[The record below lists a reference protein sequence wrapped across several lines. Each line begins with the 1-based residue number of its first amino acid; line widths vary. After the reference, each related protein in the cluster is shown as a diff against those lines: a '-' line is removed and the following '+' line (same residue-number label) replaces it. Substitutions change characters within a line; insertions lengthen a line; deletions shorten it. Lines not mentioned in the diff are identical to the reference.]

1 MNARSGAVRTLWSCQ
16 PRFEATAMNLSREIS
31 EGLKISGSAIF
42 ANKLRSS
49 LTTLGIVIGIVTV
62 SLMSMAIE
70 GMRQKF
76 IRSISALGADVFYIE
91 KFPWENTGPWWKMRN
106 RRDFAMSDAKVI
118 QRESTHAL
126 AVSVENSITLPVR
139 YRDRNSSAAWIVGN
153 NEQSALVRQLIVK
166 EGRFF
171 SEAEVAGARPV
182 CVLGAEIAGK
192 LFPQGRALGERIQ
205 IAGKS
210 FEVIGVNEKFGAFL
224 FANMDNQV
232 IIPITRLTSDFV
244 RDPYIFFMVKVRP
257 ESKMDEAKEELRGI
271 VRKFR
276 RVPPGADDDFAIN
289 QQEMMIK
296 QFDKVQRIVGSIG
309 LFITGLAL
317 FVGGIGIMNIMFVSV
332 AERTK
337 EIGIRKAIGAKRRTI
352 LIQFLIE
359 AATICLF
366 GGFVGL
372 GAAWGASLG
381 LKKFLPAEMS
391 MQVAGLAIAMS
402 LFTGIVA
409 GFLPA
414 YRAARMS
421 PVDAL
426 RAE

>member
-1 MNARSGAVRTLWSCQ
+1 
-16 PRFEATAMNLSREIS
+16 MNLAREFT
-31 EGLKISGSAIF
+31 EGIKISASAIF
-42 ANKLRSS
+42 ANKLRSG

-62 SLMSMAIE
+62 SLMAMAID
-70 GMRQKF
+70 GLRQSF

-91 KFPWENTGPWWKMRN
+91 KFPWEQAGPWWKMRN
-106 RRDFAMSDAKVI
+106 RRDFAIADAKVI
-118 QRESTHAL
+118 QRESVHTL
-126 AVSVENSITLPVR
+126 AISVENSVTLPVR
-139 YRDRNSSAAWIVGN
+139 YKDRDSSGVWIVGN
-153 NEQSALVRQLIVK
+153 NEQSALVRQLNVK

-182 CVLGAEIAGK
+182 CVLGSEIADK
-192 LFPQGRALGERIQ
+192 LFPQGGALGERIQ
-205 IAGKS
+205 VGGKS
-210 FEVIGVNEKFGAFL
+210 FEVIGLNEKFGQFL
-224 FANMDNQV
+224 FGNMDNQV

-244 RDPYIFFMVKVRP
+244 RNPYIFFMVKIRP
-257 ESKMDEAKEELRGI
+257 ESKMEDAREELRGI
-271 VRKFR
+271 VRKIR
-276 RVPPGADDDFAIN
+276 RVPPGIEDDFAIN
-289 QQEMMIK
+289 QQDMVIK
-296 QFDKVQRIVGSIG
+296 QFDKVGKIIASVG

-359 AATICLF
+359 AAVICLL
-366 GGFVGL
+366 GGLIGL
-372 GAAWGASLG
+372 GVAWGASVG
-381 LKKFLPAEMS
+381 IKKFLPTQMS
-391 MQVAGLAIAMS
+391 PTVAVLAILVS
-402 LFTGIVA
+402 LVTGIVA

>member
-1 MNARSGAVRTLWSCQ
+1 MKLARE
-16 PRFEATAMNLSREIS
+16 FS
-31 EGLKISGSAIF
+31 EGIRISISAIF
-42 ANKLRSS
+42 ANKLRSG
-49 LTTLGIVIGIVTV
+49 LTALGIVIGILTV
-62 SLMSMAIE
+62 SLMAMAIE

-91 KFPWENTGPWWKMRN
+91 KYPWERTQAWWKIRN
-106 RRDFAMSDAKVI
+106 RRDFTMGDAKVI
-118 QRESTHAL
+118 QKESIHTL
-126 AVSVENSITLPVR
+126 AISIENSEMLPVR
-139 YRDRNSSAAWIVGN
+139 YKNRSSSSVWVVGN
-153 NEQSALVRQLIVK
+153 NEQSALVRQLVVQ

-182 CVLGAEIAGK
+182 CVLGAEIAEK
-192 LFPQGRALGERIQ
+192 LFPQGDALGERIQ

-224 FANMDNQV
+224 FANMDNQI
-232 IIPITRLTSDFV
+232 IIPITRLVADFV
-244 RDPYIFFMVKVRP
+244 RDPYIFFMVKIRP
-257 ESKMDEAKEELRGI
+257 ESKMEEAREELRGI
-271 VRKFR
+271 VRKIR
-276 RVPPGADDDFAIN
+276 RVAPGAEDDFAIN

-296 QFDKVQRIVGSIG
+296 QFDKVNRIIGSIG

-317 FVGGIGIMNIMFVSV
+317 FVGGVGIMNIMFVSV
-332 AERTK
+332 TERTK

-359 AATICLF
+359 AAMVCLL
-366 GGFVGL
+366 GGFIGL
-372 GAAWGASLG
+372 GIAWAANAGMQ
-381 LKKFLPAEMS
+381 KFLPTEMS
-391 MQVAGLAIAMS
+391 LHVALLAIAMS
-402 LFTGIVA
+402 LLTGIIA

-414 YRAARMS
+414 YRAARMN

>member
-1 MNARSGAVRTLWSCQ
+1 
-16 PRFEATAMNLSREIS
+16 MNLGREFS
-31 EGLKISGSAIF
+31 EGLRTSLSAIA
-42 ANKLRSS
+42 ANRLRSS
-49 LTTLGIVIGIVTV
+49 LTTLGIVIGILTV
-62 SLMSMAIE
+62 SLMAMAIE

-76 IRSISALGADVFYIE
+76 LRSISALGADVFYIE
-91 KFPWENTGPWWKMRN
+91 KFPWEQSQAWWKIRN
-106 RRDFAMSDAKVI
+106 RRDFALSDAKII

-126 AVSVENSITLPVR
+126 AVSIENSINLPVR
-139 YRDRNSSAAWIVGN
+139 YQDRSSSSVWVVGN
-153 NEQSALVRQLIVK
+153 NEQSALVRQLVLK
-166 EGRFF
+166 DGRFF

-182 CVLGAEIAGK
+182 CVLGAEIADK
-192 LFPQGRALGERIQ
+192 LFPQGHAIGERIQ
-205 IAGKS
+205 VGGKS

-232 IIPITRLTSDFV
+232 IIPITRLTADFV

-257 ESKMDEAKEELRGI
+257 GSKMEEAREELRGI
-271 VRKFR
+271 VRKIR
-276 RVPPGADDDFAIN
+276 RVPPGAEDDFAIN

-296 QFDKVQRIVGSIG
+296 QFDKVNRTVGSVG

-337 EIGIRKAIGAKRRTI
+337 EIGIRKAIGAKQRTI

-359 AATICLF
+359 AAVICLL
-366 GGFVGL
+366 GGLVGL
-372 GAAWGASLG
+372 AMAWAAA
-381 LKKFLPAEMS
+381 
-391 MQVAGLAIAMS
+391 AGLHKFMPAPMS
-402 LFTGIVA
+402 LRVASTAILMSLLTGLVA

-414 YRAARMS
+414 HRAARMK

>member
-1 MNARSGAVRTLWSCQ
+1 
-16 PRFEATAMNLSREIS
+16 MNLARELG
-31 EGLKISGSAIF
+31 EGLKISASAIF
-42 ANKLRSS
+42 ANKLRST

-91 KFPWENTGPWWKMRN
+91 KYPWERTQAWWKIRN
-106 RRDFAMSDAKVI
+106 RRDFEISDSKII
-118 QRESTHAL
+118 QKESTHAL
-126 AVSVENSITLPVR
+126 AISVENSETLPVR
-139 YRDRNSSAAWIVGN
+139 YKDRSSSGVWVVGN
-153 NEQSALVRQLIVK
+153 TEQSALVRQLVVK

-182 CVLGAEIAGK
+182 CVLGAEIADK
-192 LFPQGRALGERIQ
+192 LFPQGGAIGERIQ
-205 IAGKS
+205 VAGKS

-232 IIPITRLTSDFV
+232 IIPITRLVADFV
-244 RDPYIFFMVKVRP
+244 RDPYIFFMVKIRP
-257 ESKMDEAKEELRGI
+257 GSKMEDAKEELRGI
-271 VRKFR
+271 VRKIR

-289 QQEMMIK
+289 QQEMVIK
-296 QFDKVQRIVGSIG
+296 QFDKVGKIIATVG
-309 LFITGLAL
+309 LFITGLSL
-317 FVGGIGIMNIMFVSV
+317 FVGAIGIMNIMFVSV

-366 GGFVGL
+366 GGLIGL
-372 GAAWGASLG
+372 GVAWGASG
-381 LKKFLPAEMS
+381 GIKKFLPTEMS
-391 MQVAGLAIAMS
+391 LHVAILAIVVS
-402 LFTGIVA
+402 LITGIVA

>member
-1 MNARSGAVRTLWSCQ
+1 
-16 PRFEATAMNLSREIS
+16 MNLARELT
-31 EGLKISGSAIF
+31 EGLTISIDAIF
-42 ANKLRSS
+42 ANKLRSA

-91 KFPWENTGPWWKMRN
+91 KYPWERTQAWWKIRN
-106 RRDFAMSDAKVI
+106 RRDFKMDDAKVI
-118 QRESTHAL
+118 QRESSHTL
-126 AVSVENSITLPVR
+126 AISVENSITLPVR
-139 YRDRNSSAAWIVGN
+139 YRDRSSSGVWVVGN

-166 EGRFF
+166 QGRFF
-171 SEAEVAGARPV
+171 LEDEVAGARPV
-182 CVLGAEIAGK
+182 CVLGAEIADK
-192 LFPQGRALGERIQ
+192 LFPQGGALGERIQ
-205 IAGKS
+205 VAGKS
-210 FEVIGVNEKFGAFL
+210 FEVIGVNEKFGQFL
-224 FANMDNQV
+224 WANMDNQV

-257 ESKMDEAKEELRGI
+257 GSKMEEAKEELRGI
-271 VRKFR
+271 VRKIR

-296 QFDKVQRIVGSIG
+296 QFDKVGKIIGSVG

-359 AATICLF
+359 SAAICLL
-366 GGFVGL
+366 GGLIGL
-372 GAAWGASLG
+372 GVAWGTTFG
-381 LKKFLPAEMS
+381 IKKFLPTEMS
-391 MQVAGLAIAMS
+391 MRVAVLAVAMS

-414 YRAARMS
+414 YRAARLS

>member
-1 MNARSGAVRTLWSCQ
+1 
-16 PRFEATAMNLSREIS
+16 MNLTRELREGIS
-31 EGLKISGSAIF
+31 ISASAIF
-42 ANKLRSS
+42 ANKLRSA

-62 SLMSMAIE
+62 SLMAMAID
-70 GMRQKF
+70 GMRQTF
-76 IRSISALGADVFYIE
+76 VRSISALGADVFYIE
-91 KFPWENTGPWWKMRN
+91 KFPWERTMAFWKIRN
-106 RRDFAMSDAKVI
+106 RRDFAIGDAKII
-118 QRESTHAL
+118 QRESMHTL
-126 AVSVENSITLPVR
+126 AISIENSVTLPVR
-139 YRDRNSSAAWIVGN
+139 YKDRNSSGVWIVGN
-153 NEQSALVRQLIVK
+153 NEQSALVRQLNLK
-166 EGRFF
+166 HGRFF

-182 CVLGAEIAGK
+182 CVLGAEIANK
-192 LFPQGRALGERIQ
+192 LFPQGGAMGERIQ
-205 IAGKS
+205 VAGKS
-210 FEVIGVNEKFGAFL
+210 FEVIGVNEKFGPFL

-244 RDPYIFFMVKVRP
+244 RDPYIFFMVKIRP
-257 ESKMDEAKEELRGI
+257 GIKMEDAREELRGI
-271 VRKFR
+271 VRKIR
-276 RVPPGADDDFAIN
+276 RVPPGVEDDFAIN
-289 QQEMMIK
+289 QQDMVIK
-296 QFDKVQRIVGSIG
+296 QFDKVGRIIGSVG

-359 AATICLF
+359 AAAICLF
-366 GGFVGL
+366 GGLIGL
-372 GAAWGASLG
+372 GVAWAASFG
-381 LKKFLPAEMS
+381 LKKFMPNGMS
-391 MQVAGLAIAMS
+391 WSVAALAIVVS
-402 LFTGIVA
+402 LITGIVA

>member
-1 MNARSGAVRTLWSCQ
+1 
-16 PRFEATAMNLSREIS
+16 MNLAREIS
-31 EGLKISGSAIF
+31 EGLKISAGAIF
-42 ANKLRSS
+42 ANKLRSA

-91 KFPWENTGPWWKMRN
+91 KFPWESTGPFWKMRN
-106 RRDFAMSDAKVI
+106 RRDFAMSDAKII
-118 QRESTHAL
+118 QRESIHTL

-139 YRDRNSSAAWIVGN
+139 YRERSSSGVWICGN
-153 NEQSALVRQLIVK
+153 NEQSALVRQLVVK

-182 CVLGAEIAGK
+182 CVLGAEVAEK

-271 VRKFR
+271 VRKIR

-296 QFDKVQRIVGSIG
+296 QFDKVQRVVGSVG

-359 AATICLF
+359 AITVCLF
-366 GGFVGL
+366 GGLLGL
-372 GAAWGASLG
+372 GAAWGASVG
-381 LKKFLPAEMS
+381 MQKFLPVQMS
-391 MQVAGLAIAMS
+391 AGVATLAIAMS
-402 LFTGIVA
+402 LLTGVVA

-414 YRAARMS
+414 YRAARMK

>member
-1 MNARSGAVRTLWSCQ
+1 
-16 PRFEATAMNLSREIS
+16 MNLGRELG
-31 EGLKISGSAIF
+31 EGLRISVGAIF
-42 ANKLRSS
+42 ANKLRSG
-49 LTTLGIVIGIVTV
+49 LTTLGIVIGILTV
-62 SLMSMAIE
+62 SLMAMAIE

-76 IRSISALGADVFYIE
+76 IRSVSALGADVFYIE
-91 KFPWENTGPWWKMRN
+91 KFPWEGRGPWWKMRN
-106 RRDFAMSDAKVI
+106 RRDFEMSDAKVI

-126 AVSVENSITLPVR
+126 AISIENSITLPVR
-139 YRDRNSSAAWIVGN
+139 YKDRDSSGVWIVGN
-153 NEQSALVRQLIVK
+153 NEQSALVRQLVVK

-182 CVLGAEIAGK
+182 CVLGAEIAEK
-192 LFPQGRALGERIQ
+192 LFPRGGALGERIQ
-205 IAGKS
+205 IAGKA
-210 FEVIGVNEKFGAFL
+210 FEVIGVNEKFGAFI

-244 RDPYIFFMVKVRP
+244 RNPYIFFMVKIRP

-271 VRKFR
+271 VRKIR
-276 RVPPGADDDFAIN
+276 RVPPGMDDDFAIN
-289 QQEMMIK
+289 QQEMVIK
-296 QFDKVQRIVGSIG
+296 QFEKVQKIVGSVG

-317 FVGGIGIMNIMFVSV
+317 FVGAIGIMNIMFVSV

-359 AATICLF
+359 AAVICLF
-366 GGFVGL
+366 GGLLGL
-372 GAAWGASLG
+372 SAAWGASVG
-381 LKKFLPAEMS
+381 MKKFLPTEMS

-402 LFTGIVA
+402 LLTGIVA

-414 YRAARMS
+414 YRAARMN